1 MRQRAASAPTSQPSS
16 LNTRS
21 ELEVKLPFFIDG
33 GTCGGARDESRAP
46 ETIEYEGHFVVAAE
60 IFKVRNAVAEAWV
73 LLWLT

>member
-1 MRQRAASAPTSQPSS
+1 MAVLDDAHGDARVVEEHV
-16 LNTRS
+16 L
-21 ELEVKLPFFIDG
+21 